1 MSVLLRSFPV
11 FDPHF
16 VMMRATVLLM
26 VIVTGLIGYYV
37 YVPIP
42 NTVSEPWKLM
52 LLDATFRG
60 VQDMCHL
67 AQQVGLGHHL
77 KALNFVITM
86 FEMLAPQS
94 SETVEVSDTSFDG
107 VQVRVF
113 EPKKVDG
120 ELKRSIIYIHGGGWA
135 LGSARMRS
143 YDHLCR
149 KMAKDMNAV
158 LVSIEYRLVPE
169 VHFPEQLNDAYSATK
184 YFLQPEVLSQY
195 SVDPNRIAVSGDSAG
210 GNLAAAVTQQLVV
223 DSSIK
228 FQLKLQAL
236 IYPVLQALDFN
247 TPSYQ
252 QNMAT
257 PILYKHVMARFWLE
271 YLNGDPSFVQ
281 AMLVNNH
288 TASNLSQL
296 TSVRAH
302 LNWTNLLPQSLI
314 KNYKPVIQVMG
325 SPQVIKALPALLD
338 PRAAP
343 LIADKGI
350 LQLLPRAYILTCEHD
365 ILRDDGIMY
374 AKRLEDAGIEVTL
387 DHYEDGFHG
396 AMIFALPPTN
406 FDVGNRIMN
415 NYINWLDKNL

>member
-1 MSVLLRSFPV
+1 M
-11 FDPHF
+11 HF
-16 VMMRATVLLM
+16 RPDSATMRTTVAAI
-26 VIVTGLIGYYV
+26 VIFAALTAYYV
-37 YVPIP
+37 YIPLP

-67 AQQVGLGHHL
+67 VQQLGLGHHL
-77 KALNFVITM
+77 KVLNFVITA
-86 FEMLAPQS
+86 FDMLAPQS
-94 SETVEVSDTSFDG
+94 SEIVNVTDTTFDG

-113 EPKKVDG
+113 EPKRKLSR
-120 ELKRSIIYIHGGGWA
+120 ELRRSIIYIHGGGWA

-149 KMAKDMNAV
+149 KMTNVMNAV

-169 VHFPEQLNDAYSATK
+169 AHFPEQINDVYSATR
-184 YFLQPEVLSQY
+184 YFLQPEILSQY

-210 GNLAAAVTQQLVV
+210 GNLAAAVCQQLVQDRTV
-223 DSSIK
+223 TT
-228 FQLKLQAL
+228 QLKLQAL
-236 IYPVLQALDFN
+236 IYPVLQAFDFN

-252 QNMAT
+252 QKMAT
-257 PILYKHVMARFWLE
+257 PILYKQVMARFWLE
-271 YLNGDPSFVQ
+271 YLNGDPRFVQ

-288 TASNLSQL
+288 TASDQSQL
-296 TSVRAH
+296 TYIRDR
-302 LNWTNLLPQSLI
+302 LNWTALLPLSFR
-314 KNYKPVIQVMG
+314 KNFKPVVQIMG
-325 SPQVIKALPALLD
+325 NPQVIKELPALLD
-338 PRAAP
+338 SRAAP
-343 LIADKGI
+343 LIADKKI
-350 LQLLPRAYILTCEHD
+350 LQLLPRAYILTCELD

-406 FDVGNRIMN
+406 FDVGNKIMN

>member
-1 MSVLLRSFPV
+1 
-11 FDPHF
+11 
-16 VMMRATVLLM
+16 MRFRPDSATMRTTVAAI
-26 VIVTGLIGYYV
+26 VIFAALTAYYV
-37 YVPIP
+37 YIPLP

-67 AQQVGLGHHL
+67 VQRLGLGHHL
-77 KALNFVITM
+77 KALNFVITA
-86 FEMLAPQS
+86 FDLLAPQS
-94 SETVEVSDTSFDG
+94 SEIVKVTDTTFDG

-113 EPKKVDG
+113 EPKRKPSGD
-120 ELKRSIIYIHGGGWA
+120 LRRSVIYIHGGGWA

-149 KMAKDMNAV
+149 KMTNVMNAV
-158 LVSIEYRLVPE
+158 IVSLEYRLVPE
-169 VHFPEQLNDAYSATK
+169 AHFPEQFNDVYSATR
-184 YFLQPEVLSQY
+184 YFLQPEILSQY

-210 GNLAAAVTQQLVV
+210 GNLAAAICQQLVV
-223 DSSIK
+223 DRSVTT
-228 FQLKLQAL
+228 QLKLQAL
-236 IYPVLQALDFN
+236 IYPVLQAFDFN

-252 QNMAT
+252 QNTAT
-257 PILYKHVMARFWLE
+257 PILYKQVMARFWLE
-271 YLNGDPSFVQ
+271 YLNGDPRFVQ

-288 TASNLSQL
+288 TASDQSQL
-296 TSVRAH
+296 TAIRDR
-302 LNWTNLLPQSLI
+302 LNWTTLLPQSFR
-314 KNYKPVIQVMG
+314 KNFKPVVQIMG
-325 SPQVIKALPALLD
+325 SPQVIKELPALLD

-343 LIADKGI
+343 LIADKKI
-350 LQLLPRAYILTCEHD
+350 LQLLPRAYILTCELD

-374 AKRLEDAGIEVTL
+374 AKRLEDAGVEVTL

-406 FDVGNRIMN
+406 FDVGNKIMK

>member
-1 MSVLLRSFPV
+1 
-11 FDPHF
+11 
-16 VMMRATVLLM
+16 MMRATVSVM

-169 VHFPEQLNDAYSATK
+169 VHFPEQLNDAYNATK

-210 GNLAAAVTQQLVV
+210 GNLAAAVT
-223 DSSIK
+223 
-228 FQLKLQAL
+228 
-236 IYPVLQALDFN
+236 
-247 TPSYQ
+247 Q

>member
-1 MSVLLRSFPV
+1 M
-11 FDPHF
+11 HF
-16 VMMRATVLLM
+16 RPDSATMRTTVAAI
-26 VIVTGLIGYYV
+26 VIFAALTAYYV
-37 YVPIP
+37 YIPLP

-67 AQQVGLGHHL
+67 VQQLGLGHHL
-77 KALNFVITM
+77 KVLNFVITA
-86 FEMLAPQS
+86 FDLLAPQS
-94 SETVEVSDTSFDG
+94 SEIVNVTDTTFDG

-113 EPKKVDG
+113 EPKRK
-120 ELKRSIIYIHGGGWA
+120 LSHQLRRSIIYIHGGGWA

-149 KMAKDMNAV
+149 KMTNVMNAV

-169 VHFPEQLNDAYSATK
+169 AHFPEQINDVYSATR
-184 YFLQPEVLSQY
+184 YFLQPEILSQY

-210 GNLAAAVTQQLVV
+210 GNLAAAVCQQLVQDRTV
-223 DSSIK
+223 TT
-228 FQLKLQAL
+228 QLKLQAL
-236 IYPVLQALDFN
+236 IYPVLQAFDFN

-252 QNMAT
+252 QKMAT
-257 PILYKHVMARFWLE
+257 PILYKQVMARFWLE
-271 YLNGDPSFVQ
+271 YLNGDPRFVQ

-288 TASNLSQL
+288 TASDQSQL
-296 TSVRAH
+296 TYIRDR
-302 LNWTNLLPQSLI
+302 LNWTALLPLSFR
-314 KNYKPVIQVMG
+314 KNFKPVVQIMG
-325 SPQVIKALPALLD
+325 NPQVIKELPALLD
-338 PRAAP
+338 SRAAP
-343 LIADKGI
+343 LIADKKI
-350 LQLLPRAYILTCEHD
+350 LQLLPRAYILTCELD

-406 FDVGNRIMN
+406 FDVGNKIMN

>member
-1 MSVLLRSFPV
+1 
-11 FDPHF
+11 
-16 VMMRATVLLM
+16 MMRGSVPLM
-26 VIVTGLIGYYV
+26 VITAALIAYYV
-37 YVPIP
+37 YIPIP

-67 AQQVGLGHHL
+67 VQQMGLGHHL
-77 KALNFVITM
+77 KALNFVITV

-94 SETVEVSDTSFDG
+94 SETVEVTDTSFDG

-113 EPKKVDG
+113 EPKKKVDD

-169 VHFPEQLNDAYSATK
+169 VHFPEQFNDAYSATK
-184 YFLQPEVLSQY
+184 HFLQPEILSQY

-210 GNLAAAVTQQLVV
+210 GNLAAAVTQQLVA
-223 DSSIK
+223 DSSINI
-228 FQLKLQAL
+228 QIKLQAL

-296 TSVRAH
+296 TSIRAH
-302 LNWTNLLPQSLI
+302 LNWTNLLPQSFI

-343 LIADKGI
+343 LIADKEI

-374 AKRLEDAGIEVTL
+374 AKRLEDAGIEVTV

>member
-1 MSVLLRSFPV
+1 M
-11 FDPHF
+11 HF
-16 VMMRATVLLM
+16 RPDSATMRTTVAAI
-26 VIVTGLIGYYV
+26 VIFAALTAYYV
-37 YVPIP
+37 YIPLP

-67 AQQVGLGHHL
+67 VQQLGLGHHL
-77 KALNFVITM
+77 KALNFVITA
-86 FEMLAPQS
+86 FDMLAPQS
-94 SETVEVSDTSFDG
+94 SEIVKVTDTTFDG

-113 EPKKVDG
+113 EPKRKLSR
-120 ELKRSIIYIHGGGWA
+120 ELRRSIIYIHGGGWA

-149 KMAKDMNAV
+149 KMTNVMNAV

-169 VHFPEQLNDAYSATK
+169 AHFPEQINDVYSATR
-184 YFLQPEVLSQY
+184 YFLQPEILSQY

-210 GNLAAAVTQQLVV
+210 GNLAAAVCQQLVQDRTV
-223 DSSIK
+223 TT
-228 FQLKLQAL
+228 QLKLQAL
-236 IYPVLQALDFN
+236 IYPVLQAFDFN

-252 QNMAT
+252 RNTAT
-257 PILYKHVMARFWLE
+257 PILYKQVMARFWLE

-288 TASNLSQL
+288 TASDQSQL
-296 TSVRAH
+296 TSIRDR
-302 LNWTNLLPQSLI
+302 LNWTTLLPLSFR
-314 KNYKPVIQVMG
+314 KNFKPVVQIMG
-325 SPQVIKALPALLD
+325 SPQVIKELPALLD
-338 PRAAP
+338 SRAAP
-343 LIADKGI
+343 LIADKKI
-350 LQLLPRAYILTCEHD
+350 LQLLPRAYILTCELD

-406 FDVGNRIMN
+406 FDVGNKIMN